1 MIIAIAMN
9 DYFADNGPNIVVPKD
24 VGGTFKDIFPPFYLP
39 EPDRKPMGFF
49 EESFRAML
57 EKERQ
62 RTQPCSNPATETVDY
77 GPSDRECVA
86 LSSLAKLLA
95 DRYQEPY
102 QVSYTLALVPTFEPD
117 FFTKGETFTR
127 ATFVITNYDKELYLH
142 IDFKAT
148 VEIYIIHRYEH
159 INTERRLFNIDRPDS
174 LAMFRIIT
182 TELERV
188 INGDFKNESKAEA

>member
-9 DYFADNGPNIVVPKD
+9 DYFADNGPNIVVPKE
-24 VGGTFKDIFPPFYLP
+24 GGSFKDIFPPFDLP

-49 EESFRAML
+49 EKSFRAL
-57 EKERQ
+57 LDKERQ
-62 RTQPCSNPATETVDY
+62 RFTPATETVDY
-77 GPSDRECVA
+77 GPSDRECIA

-102 QVSYTLALVPTFEPD
+102 QVTYLLALVPTFEPD

-148 VEIYIIHRYEH
+148 VEIYIIHRTDH

-188 INGDFKNESKAEA
+188 INGDFKNESKASD